1 MRELSY
7 TVFPIVL
14 IVFVIFS
21 ASRTLLLPGLAAAA
35 IVGAGNSLALE
46 KYLYAFG
53 HTAMLA
59 FCFFVMTLPRKRK
72 ETDGIKYRL
81 LSLPV
86 WALIAFCITKAIRDD
101 SWPYRFSKDQMLYGF
116 VLSLPVGATVLSCQT

>member
-72 ETDGIKYRL
+72 ETDGIKIQVAVPPCLGLNRFLHHKGHKRRL
-81 LSLPV
+81 V
-86 WALIAFCITKAIRDD
+86 A
-101 SWPYRFSKDQMLYGF
+101 
-116 VLSLPVGATVLSCQT
+116 V